1 LIKSLQKLVQLYL
14 LLQQQLRTFS
24 LKMQKLSPI
33 EVNEICDELGE
44 NYPKSIE
51 QVHGGD
57 IHNAWRIEFSN
68 KKLFLKRNIRNKKF
82 LEFEKY
88 CLQNLRKY
96 INQEN
101 LVIPEVIAYKN
112 IKNIEILLIEWI
124 DMHNF
129 DQKKLGKGL
138 GELHL
143 KSAESN
149 PKMFGFPVEGFIGTT
164 DQKKGLEDNWIDC
177 FLNLRIIP
185 QLLSLKSRI
194 LDKEI
199 INKVKEKIKSELLNH
214 KPINSL
220 VHGDLWSGNAGID
233 KSGKGVIF
241 DPASWWADNEV
252 DIAMTKL
259 FGGFRKEFYEEY
271 YRIFPIKE
279 GFEKRI
285 IIYNFYHIL
294 NHANMFGG
302 GYLKQVKDY
311 VKAILNM

>member
-1 LIKSLQKLVQLYL
+1 
-14 LLQQQLRTFS
+14 
-24 LKMQKLSPI
+24 MQKLSPI
-33 EVNEICDELGE
+33 EINEICEELGE
-44 NYPKSIE
+44 TYPKSIE

-124 DMHNF
+124 DMYNF

-185 QLLSLKSRI
+185 QLLILKSRI

-214 KPINSL
+214 KPINAL
-220 VHGDLWSGNAGID
+220 VHGDLWSGNAGMD
-233 KSGKGVIF
+233 KNGKGVIF

-271 YRIFPIKE
+271 HRIFPIKN

-302 GYLKQVKDY
+302 GYLNQVEDY

>member
-1 LIKSLQKLVQLYL
+1 
-14 LLQQQLRTFS
+14 
-24 LKMQKLSPI
+24 MQKLSPI
-33 EVNEICDELGE
+33 EINEICEELGE
-44 NYPKSIE
+44 TYPKSIE

-194 LDKEI
+194 SDKVI
-199 INKVKEKIKSELLNH
+199 LNKVKEKIKSELLNH
-214 KPINSL
+214 KPINAL
-220 VHGDLWSGNAGID
+220 VHGDLWSGNAGMD
-233 KSGKGVIF
+233 KNGKGVIF

-271 YRIFPIKE
+271 HRIFPIKN

-302 GYLKQVKDY
+302 GYLNQVEDY

>member
-1 LIKSLQKLVQLYL
+1 
-14 LLQQQLRTFS
+14 
-24 LKMQKLSPI
+24 MQKLSPI
-33 EVNEICDELGE
+33 EINEICEELGE
-44 NYPKSIE
+44 TYPKSIE

-177 FLNLRIIP
+177 FLKLRIIP
-185 QLLSLKSRI
+185 QLLILKSTT

-214 KPINSL
+214 KPINAL
-220 VHGDLWSGNAGID
+220 VHGDLWSGNAGMD
-233 KSGKGVIF
+233 KNGKGVIF

-271 YRIFPIKE
+271 HRIFPIKN

-302 GYLKQVKDY
+302 GYLKQVEEY
-311 VKAILNM
+311 IKAILNM

>member
-1 LIKSLQKLVQLYL
+1 
-14 LLQQQLRTFS
+14 
-24 LKMQKLSPI
+24 MQKLSPI
-33 EVNEICDELGE
+33 EINEICEELGE
-44 NYPKSIE
+44 NYPKRIE

-185 QLLSLKSRI
+185 QLFNLKSRI

-214 KPINSL
+214 KPINAL
-220 VHGDLWSGNAGID
+220 VHGDLWSGNAGMG
-233 KSGKGVIF
+233 KNGKGVIF

-271 YRIFPIKE
+271 HRIFPIKN

-302 GYLKQVKDY
+302 GYLNQVEDY

>member
-1 LIKSLQKLVQLYL
+1 
-14 LLQQQLRTFS
+14 
-24 LKMQKLSPI
+24 MQKLSPI
-33 EVNEICDELGE
+33 EINEICEELGE
-44 NYPKSIE
+44 TYPKSIE

-124 DMHNF
+124 DMHKF

-220 VHGDLWSGNAGID
+220 VHGDLWSGNAGMD
-233 KSGKGVIF
+233 KNGKGVIF

-271 YRIFPIKE
+271 HRIFPIKD

-302 GYLKQVKDY
+302 GYLNQVENY
-311 VKAILNM
+311 VKVILNM

>member
-1 LIKSLQKLVQLYL
+1 
-14 LLQQQLRTFS
+14 
-24 LKMQKLSPI
+24 MQKLSPL

-44 NYPKSIE
+44 TYPKSIE

-57 IHNAWRIEFSN
+57 IHSAWQIEFSN
-68 KKLFLKRNIRNKKF
+68 RKLFLKKNIRKEKF

-149 PKMFGFPVEGFIGTT
+149 PKMFGFPVEGFIGLT
-164 DQKKGLEDNWIDC
+164 DQKKGWENNWIDC

-185 QLLSLKSRI
+185 QLSILKSSV
-194 LDKEI
+194 LDKETKE
-199 INKVKEKIKSELLNH
+199 KVQEKIKLELLRH
-214 KPINSL
+214 EPINAL
-220 VHGDLWSGNAGID
+220 VHGDLWSGNIGID
-233 KSGKGVIF
+233 KNDKGVIF

-259 FGGFRKEFYEEY
+259 FGGFKKEFYDEY
-271 YRIFPIKE
+271 HKIFPIKK

-285 IIYNFYHIL
+285 LIYNFYHIL

-302 GYLKQVKDY
+302 SYFYQVKSY
-311 VKAILNM
+311 IKSILDM

>member
-1 LIKSLQKLVQLYL
+1 
-14 LLQQQLRTFS
+14 
-24 LKMQKLSPI
+24 MQKLSPI
-33 EVNEICDELGE
+33 EINEICEELGE
-44 NYPKSIE
+44 TYPKSIE

-57 IHNAWRIEFSN
+57 IHSAWRIEFSN

-88 CLQNLRKY
+88 CLQNLREY
-96 INQEN
+96 INHEN

-164 DQKKGLEDNWIDC
+164 NQKKGMEDNWIDC

-185 QLLSLKSRI
+185 QLLILKSKT

-214 KPINSL
+214 KPINAL
-220 VHGDLWSGNAGID
+220 VHGDLWSGNVGME

-271 YRIFPIKE
+271 HRFFPIKN

-302 GYLKQVKDY
+302 GYLKQV
-311 VKAILNM
+311 

>member
-1 LIKSLQKLVQLYL
+1 
-14 LLQQQLRTFS
+14 
-24 LKMQKLSPI
+24 MQKLSHI
-33 EVNEICDELGE
+33 EINEICEELGE
-44 NYPKSIE
+44 TQPKSIE
-51 QVHGGD
+51 QVNGGN
-57 IHNAWRIEFSN
+57 IHSAWRIEFSN

-96 INQEN
+96 TNQEN

-149 PKMFGFPVEGFIGTT
+149 PKMYGFPVEGFIGTT
-164 DQKKGLEDNWIDC
+164 DQKRGLEDNWIDC

-185 QLLSLKSRI
+185 QLLI
-194 LDKEI
+194 LESTILNKEI
-199 INKVKEKIKSELLNH
+199 INKVEEKIKSELLNH
-214 KPINSL
+214 KPINAL
-220 VHGDLWSGNAGID
+220 VHGDLWSGNAGIN
-233 KSGKGVIF
+233 KCGKGVIF

-259 FGGFRKEFYEEY
+259 F
-271 YRIFPIKE
+271 
-279 GFEKRI
+279 
-285 IIYNFYHIL
+285 
-294 NHANMFGG
+294 
-302 GYLKQVKDY
+302 
-311 VKAILNM
+311 

>member
-1 LIKSLQKLVQLYL
+1 
-14 LLQQQLRTFS
+14 
-24 LKMQKLSPI
+24 MQKLSPI
-33 EVNEICDELGE
+33 EINEICEELGE
-44 NYPKSIE
+44 TYPKSIE

-57 IHNAWRIEFSN
+57 IHNAWRIEFSD

-96 INQEN
+96 VNQEN

-214 KPINSL
+214 KPINAL
-220 VHGDLWSGNAGID
+220 VHGDLWSGNTGMD
-233 KSGKGVIF
+233 KNGKGVIF

-271 YRIFPIKE
+271 HRIFPIKN

-302 GYLKQVKDY
+302 GYLNQVEDY

>member
-1 LIKSLQKLVQLYL
+1 
-14 LLQQQLRTFS
+14 
-24 LKMQKLSPI
+24 MQKLSPI
-33 EVNEICDELGE
+33 EINEICEELGE
-44 NYPKSIE
+44 KYPKSIE

-68 KKLFLKRNIRNKKF
+68 KKLFLKRNIRNEKF

-88 CLQNLRKY
+88 CLQHLRKY

-194 LDKEI
+194 LDEEI
-199 INKVKEKIKSELLNH
+199 INKVKEKIQSELLNH
-214 KPINSL
+214 KPINAL

-233 KSGKGVIF
+233 KNGKGVIF

-271 YRIFPIKE
+271 HRIFPIKN

-302 GYLKQVKDY
+302 GYLNQVQDY

>member
-1 LIKSLQKLVQLYL
+1 
-14 LLQQQLRTFS
+14 
-24 LKMQKLSPI
+24 MQKLSPI
-33 EVNEICDELGE
+33 EINEICEELGE
-44 NYPKSIE
+44 TYPKSIE

-57 IHNAWRIEFSN
+57 IHSAWRIEFSN
-68 KKLFLKRNIRNKKF
+68 KKLFLKINIRNKKF

-88 CLQNLRKY
+88 CLQNLRKH

-112 IKNIEILLIEWI
+112 IKNKEIILLEWI

-143 KSAESN
+143 KSADSN
-149 PKMFGFPVEGFIGTT
+149 PKMFGFSVEGFIGTT
-164 DQKKGLEDNWIDC
+164 DQKKGFEDNWIDC

-185 QLLSLKSRI
+185 QLLILKSST

-199 INKVKEKIKSELLNH
+199 INKVTEKIKSELLNH
-214 KPINSL
+214 KPINAL
-220 VHGDLWSGNAGID
+220 VHGDLWSGNAGME

-259 FGGFRKEFYEEY
+259 FGGFREEFYEEY
-271 YRIFPIKE
+271 HKIFPIKE

-302 GYLKQVKDY
+302 GYLKQVEHY
-311 VKAILNM
+311 VNAILNM

>member
-1 LIKSLQKLVQLYL
+1 
-14 LLQQQLRTFS
+14 
-24 LKMQKLSPI
+24 MQKLSPI
-33 EVNEICDELGE
+33 EINEICEELGE
-44 NYPKSIE
+44 TYPKSIE

-57 IHNAWRIEFSN
+57 IHSAWRIEFSN

-185 QLLSLKSRI
+185 QLLNLKSRI
-194 LDKEI
+194 LDKDI

-214 KPINSL
+214 KPINAL
-220 VHGDLWSGNAGID
+220 VHGDLWSGNAGMD
-233 KSGKGVIF
+233 KNGKGVIF

-271 YRIFPIKE
+271 HRIFPIKN

-302 GYLKQVKDY
+302 GYLNQVEDY

>member
-1 LIKSLQKLVQLYL
+1 
-14 LLQQQLRTFS
+14 
-24 LKMQKLSPI
+24 MQKLSPI
-33 EVNEICDELGE
+33 EINEICEELGE
-44 NYPKSIE
+44 TYPKSIE

-57 IHNAWRIEFSN
+57 IHNAWRIEFAN

-214 KPINSL
+214 KPINAL
-220 VHGDLWSGNAGID
+220 VHGDLWSGNAGMD
-233 KSGKGVIF
+233 KNGKGVIF

-271 YRIFPIKE
+271 HRIFPIKN

-302 GYLKQVKDY
+302 GYLNQVEDY

>member
-1 LIKSLQKLVQLYL
+1 
-14 LLQQQLRTFS
+14 
-24 LKMQKLSPI
+24 MQKLSPI
-33 EVNEICDELGE
+33 EINEICEELGE
-44 NYPKSIE
+44 TYPKSIE

-164 DQKKGLEDNWIDC
+164 DQKKGMEDNWIDS

-185 QLLSLKSRI
+185 QLLILKSTT

-199 INKVKEKIKSELLNH
+199 INKVKEKIQSELLNH
-214 KPINSL
+214 KPINAL
-220 VHGDLWSGNAGID
+220 VHGDLWSGNAGMD
-233 KSGKGVIF
+233 KNGKGVIF

-271 YRIFPIKE
+271 HRIFPIKN

-302 GYLKQVKDY
+302 GYLNQVEDY

>member
-1 LIKSLQKLVQLYL
+1 
-14 LLQQQLRTFS
+14 
-24 LKMQKLSPI
+24 MQKLSPI
-33 EVNEICDELGE
+33 EINEICEELGE
-44 NYPKSIE
+44 TYPKSIE

-68 KKLFLKRNIRNKKF
+68 KKLFLKKNIRSKKF

-101 LVIPEVIAYKN
+101 LVITEVIAYKN

-124 DMHNF
+124 DMHNC
-129 DQKKLGKGL
+129 DQKKLGKGI
-138 GELHL
+138 GEMHL

-164 DQKKGLEDNWIDC
+164 NQKKGLEDNWIDC
-177 FLNLRIIP
+177 FINLRIIP
-185 QLLSLKSRI
+185 QLLSLESRI

-214 KPINSL
+214 KPINAL
-220 VHGDLWSGNAGID
+220 VHGDLWSGNAGMN
-233 KSGKGVIF
+233 KCGKGVIF

-271 YRIFPIKE
+271 HRIFPIKN

-302 GYLKQVKDY
+302 GYLNQVEDY

>member
-1 LIKSLQKLVQLYL
+1 
-14 LLQQQLRTFS
+14 
-24 LKMQKLSPI
+24 MQKLSPI
-33 EVNEICDELGE
+33 EINEICEELGE
-44 NYPKSIE
+44 TYPKSIE

-199 INKVKEKIKSELLNH
+199 INQVKEKIKSELMNH
-214 KPINSL
+214 KPINAL
-220 VHGDLWSGNAGID
+220 VHGDLWSGNAGMD
-233 KSGKGVIF
+233 KNGKGVIF

-271 YRIFPIKE
+271 HKIFPIKN

-285 IIYNFYHIL
+285 IISNFYHIL

-302 GYLKQVKDY
+302 GYLNQVEDY

>member
-1 LIKSLQKLVQLYL
+1 
-14 LLQQQLRTFS
+14 
-24 LKMQKLSPI
+24 MQKLSPI
-33 EVNEICDELGE
+33 EINEICEELGE
-44 NYPKSIE
+44 TYPKSIE

-185 QLLSLKSRI
+185 QLLILKSRI
-194 LDKEI
+194 LDKET

-214 KPINSL
+214 KPINAL
-220 VHGDLWSGNAGID
+220 VHGDLWSGNAGMD
-233 KSGKGVIF
+233 KNGKGVIF

-271 YRIFPIKE
+271 HRIFPIKN
-279 GFEKRI
+279 GFEKRM

>member
-1 LIKSLQKLVQLYL
+1 
-14 LLQQQLRTFS
+14 
-24 LKMQKLSPI
+24 MQKLSPI

-44 NYPKSIE
+44 TYPKSIE

-57 IHNAWRIEFSN
+57 IHSAWQIEFSN
-68 KKLFLKRNIRNKKF
+68 RKLFLKKNIRNKKF

-96 INQEN
+96 INHKN

-164 DQKKGLEDNWIDC
+164 DQKKGMEDSWIDC

-185 QLLSLKSRI
+185 QLLIIQSTT

-199 INKVKEKIKSELLNH
+199 INKVKEKIKTELLNH
-214 KPINSL
+214 KPINAL

-271 YRIFPIKE
+271 HKIFPIKN

>member
-1 LIKSLQKLVQLYL
+1 
-14 LLQQQLRTFS
+14 
-24 LKMQKLSPI
+24 MQKLSPI
-33 EVNEICDELGE
+33 EINEICEELGE
-44 NYPKSIE
+44 TYPKSIE

-185 QLLSLKSRI
+185 QLLILKSRI

-214 KPINSL
+214 KPINAL
-220 VHGDLWSGNAGID
+220 VHGDLWSGNAGMD
-233 KSGKGVIF
+233 KNGKGVIF

-271 YRIFPIKE
+271 HRIFPIKN

-302 GYLKQVKDY
+302 GYLNQVEDY

>member
-1 LIKSLQKLVQLYL
+1 
-14 LLQQQLRTFS
+14 
-24 LKMQKLSPI
+24 MQKLSPI
-33 EVNEICDELGE
+33 EINEICEELGE
-44 NYPKSIE
+44 PYPKSIE

-57 IHNAWRIEFSN
+57 IHSAWRIEFSN
-68 KKLFLKRNIRNKKF
+68 KKFFLKRNIRNKKF

-96 INQEN
+96 VNEEN

-112 IKNIEILLIEWI
+112 IKNIEILLMEWI
-124 DMHNF
+124 DMYNL

-143 KSAESN
+143 KSAEFN
-149 PKMFGFPVEGFIGTT
+149 PKMFGSPVEGFIGTT
-164 DQKKGLEDNWIDC
+164 DQKKGFEDNWIDC

-194 LDKEI
+194 LDKKI

-214 KPINSL
+214 KPLYSL
-220 VHGDLWSGNAGID
+220 FNGDLWSGNTGMD
-233 KSGKGVIF
+233 KNGKGIIF

-271 YRIFPIKE
+271 HKIFPIKN

-302 GYLKQVKDY
+302 GYLNQVEDY

>member
-1 LIKSLQKLVQLYL
+1 
-14 LLQQQLRTFS
+14 
-24 LKMQKLSPI
+24 MQKLSPI
-33 EVNEICDELGE
+33 EINEICEELGE
-44 NYPKSIE
+44 TYPKSIE

-185 QLLSLKSRI
+185 QLLILKPTT

-199 INKVKEKIKSELLNH
+199 INKVKEKIKTELLNH
-214 KPINSL
+214 EPINAL
-220 VHGDLWSGNAGID
+220 VHGDLWSGNTGMD

-271 YRIFPIKE
+271 HRIFPIKN

-285 IIYNFYHIL
+285 IIYNFYHVL

>member
-1 LIKSLQKLVQLYL
+1 
-14 LLQQQLRTFS
+14 
-24 LKMQKLSPI
+24 MQKLSPI
-33 EVNEICDELGE
+33 EVSEICDELGE
-44 NYPKSIE
+44 SYPKSIE

-57 IHNAWRIEFSN
+57 IHSAWQIEFSN
-68 KKLFLKRNIRNKKF
+68 KKLFLKKNIRNKKF
-82 LEFEKY
+82 LAFEKY

-112 IKNIEILLIEWI
+112 LKNIEILLIEWI
-124 DMHNF
+124 DMLNF

-185 QLLSLKSRI
+185 QLLILKSTN
-194 LDKEI
+194 LDGEI
-199 INKVKEKIKSELLNH
+199 INNVKVKIKSELLNH
-214 KPINSL
+214 KPINAL
-220 VHGDLWSGNAGID
+220 VHGDLWSGNAGMD

-271 YRIFPIKE
+271 HRIFPIKN

-302 GYLKQVKDY
+302 GYLKQVQDY
-311 VKAILNM
+311 VKEIINM

>member
-1 LIKSLQKLVQLYL
+1 
-14 LLQQQLRTFS
+14 
-24 LKMQKLSPI
+24 MQKLSLI
-33 EVNEICDELGE
+33 EINEICEELGE
-44 NYPKSIE
+44 TYPKSIE
-51 QVHGGD
+51 PVPGGD
-57 IHNAWRIEFSN
+57 IHSAWRIEFSN
-68 KKLFLKRNIRNKKF
+68 KKFFLKRNNRNKKF
-82 LEFEKY
+82 LKFEKY

-96 INQEN
+96 NNQEN

-214 KPINSL
+214 KPINAL
-220 VHGDLWSGNAGID
+220 VHGDLWSGNAGTD

-271 YRIFPIKE
+271 HRIFPIKN

>member
-1 LIKSLQKLVQLYL
+1 
-14 LLQQQLRTFS
+14 
-24 LKMQKLSPI
+24 MQKLSPI
-33 EVNEICDELGE
+33 EINEICEELGE
-44 NYPKSIE
+44 TYPKSIE

-57 IHNAWRIEFSN
+57 IHSAWRIEFSN

-185 QLLSLKSRI
+185 QLLILKPTT

-199 INKVKEKIKSELLNH
+199 INKVKEKIKTELLNH
-214 KPINSL
+214 KPINAL
-220 VHGDLWSGNAGID
+220 IHGDLWSGNAGMD

-271 YRIFPIKE
+271 HRIFPIKN

-302 GYLKQVKDY
+302 GYLNQVEDY

>member
-1 LIKSLQKLVQLYL
+1 
-14 LLQQQLRTFS
+14 
-24 LKMQKLSPI
+24 MQKLSPI

-44 NYPKSIE
+44 TYPKSIE

-57 IHNAWRIEFSN
+57 IHNARQIEFSN
-68 KKLFLKRNIRNKKF
+68 KKFFLKKNTRNKKF

-88 CLQNLRKY
+88 CLQNLRQY

-124 DMHNF
+124 DMHSF

-164 DQKKGLEDNWIDC
+164 DQKKGMEDNWIDC

-185 QLLSLKSRI
+185 QLLILKSTT

-199 INKVKEKIKSELLNH
+199 LNKVKEKIKSELLNH
-214 KPINSL
+214 KPVNAL
-220 VHGDLWSGNAGID
+220 VHGDLWSGNAGTA

-259 FGGFRKEFYEEY
+259 FGGFKKEFYEEY
-271 YRIFPIKE
+271 HRFFPKKN

-302 GYLKQVKDY
+302 GYLNQVEDY

>member
-1 LIKSLQKLVQLYL
+1 
-14 LLQQQLRTFS
+14 
-24 LKMQKLSPI
+24 MQKLSPI
-33 EVNEICDELGE
+33 EINEICEELGE
-44 NYPKSIE
+44 TYPKSIE
-51 QVHGGD
+51 QIHGGD

-101 LVIPEVIAYKN
+101 LIIPEVIAYKN
-112 IKNIEILLIEWI
+112 IKNIEVLLIEWI

-185 QLLSLKSRI
+185 QLLILKSKI
-194 LDKEI
+194 SDEEI
-199 INKVKEKIKSELLNH
+199 INKVKEKTKSELLNH
-214 KPINSL
+214 KPINAL
-220 VHGDLWSGNAGID
+220 VHGDLWSGNAGMD
-233 KSGKGVIF
+233 KNGKGVIF

-271 YRIFPIKE
+271 HRIFPIKN

-302 GYLKQVKDY
+302 GYLNQVEDY